1 MSNKVSTIELQDGR
15 ALEYAEYGD
24 PQGDDLLFFHGFIGS
39 YHQASPAHEAAK
51 QHGFRL
57 IAPNRAGIGHSSPNE
72 TRTIVERMD
81 DVRQLLEKLGIDD
94 FGVVGVSGGS
104 PYALAAAHVFQT
116 RVKTIAAISGMGTI
130 ADPELLAQM
139 EPSRRR
145 ILKLGKF
152 PLLAQ
157 LYLAWQM
164 RGYKKNPEAF
174 LDVLIRRWPQ
184 ADQKLFE
191 RQELRTMF
199 LGDLENTLG
208 IGTGTKGLARELQR
222 YFHWGFDP
230 QGIQQKAHLW
240 HGTDDRVVPSIMS
253 EFMAK
258 KLQNSEVSLHA
269 GGHFMIVNIVNDVM
283 KKARESVSN

>member
-24 PQGDDLLFFHGFIGS
+24 PEGDDLLFFHGFIGS

-51 QHGFRL
+51 EHGFRL
-57 IAPNRAGIGHSSPNE
+57 IAPNRAGVGHSSLNE
-72 TRTIVERMD
+72 TQTIVERMD
-81 DVRQLLEKLGIDD
+81 DVRELLEKLGIDD

-157 LYLAWQM
+157 LYLAWRM
-164 RGYKKNPEAF
+164 RGYKKNPQAF
-174 LDVLIRRWPQ
+174 LDVLIHRWPQ

-191 RQELRTMF
+191 QPELRTMF

-208 IGTGTKGLARELQR
+208 FGTGTRGLARELQR

-230 QGIQQKAHLW
+230 REIQQKVHLW
-240 HGTDDRVVPSIMS
+240 HGTDDRVVPSVMS

-258 KLQNSEVSLHA
+258 RLPHSEVSLHA

-283 KKARESVSN
+283 KKARESVSD